1 MICEEHW
8 KIFDQQQHAW
18 LSQFKLINWNLYWE
32 DEMTER
38 TPQTVTSKDFRS
50 LDSRFIFQGGS
61 HFANQIAD
69 IIDELTALRQQLAE
83 ALTNTG
89 KMK

>member
-1 MICEEHW
+1 MITSDFEQGYLAARVE
-8 KIFDQQQHAW
+8 QQ
-18 LSQFKLINWNLYWE
+18 N

-83 ALTNTG
+83 VSRERDGLRKTATG